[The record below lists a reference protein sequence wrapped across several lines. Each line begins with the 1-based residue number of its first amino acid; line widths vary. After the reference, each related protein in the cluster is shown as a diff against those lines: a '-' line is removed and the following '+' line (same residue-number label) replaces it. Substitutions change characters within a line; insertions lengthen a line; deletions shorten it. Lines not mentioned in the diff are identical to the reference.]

1 MSPSAT
7 GSGHTWQWGSTAQP
21 RDQQLPARAPGL
33 VVLQAQNTAVPC
45 RRSCSPPSPLR
56 CRERCQH
63 GAGCIADRS
72 FPVSGDRKYWSQ
84 LKSYGLIFRS
94 DCRARCEGQG
104 RETRGPNIH
113 HPQLTSAPAR
123 PYCNSC
129 HAGGG
134 FAEQERGFFHLTL
147 RSPISQSPKQLWVSR
162 ALQPTQSHNASHS
175 FPFCEGRHVV
185 RAYPQRAFA
194 ISVQSE
200 LVISPEQE
208 LGHLMFESD

>member
-7 GSGHTWQWGSTAQP
+7 GSGHTQQWGSTAQP

-72 FPVSGDRKYWSQ
+72 FPVPGDRKYWSQ

-113 HPQLTSAPAR
+113 HPQLTWSSAQHPHGPTAIHATPEEDLQNR
-123 PYCNSC
+123 RGVSSTSPCTAPSPSPQSSC
-129 HAGGG
+129 G
-134 FAEQERGFFHLTL
+134 
-147 RSPISQSPKQLWVSR
+147 
-162 ALQPTQSHNASHS
+162 
-175 FPFCEGRHVV
+175 
-185 RAYPQRAFA
+185 
-194 ISVQSE
+194 
-200 LVISPEQE
+200 
-208 LGHLMFESD
+208 